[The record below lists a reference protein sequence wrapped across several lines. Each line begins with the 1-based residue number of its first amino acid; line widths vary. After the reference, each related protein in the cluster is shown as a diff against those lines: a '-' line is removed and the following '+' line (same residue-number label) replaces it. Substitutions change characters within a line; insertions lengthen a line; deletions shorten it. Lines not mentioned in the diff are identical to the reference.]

1 MRGFRLYSLLGLL
14 ILALGACNSQTGTG
28 PSTGNWTSTQFNQ
41 AWSQQTQN
49 FTSISQNLQQD
60 PAFQALSSAPSI
72 TPAPS
77 ILASTLAV
85 DGSFVAALE
94 GILKPLDV
102 RALAITSLPRGG
114 TNYTTQQP
122 SPYTPSSPFDF
133 GIKWLTSGGQTAELL
148 VDWDKSGAQTV
159 NATDPQGNVQELPQS
174 ASAVLTVGTTQAASA
189 DLSTSWY
196 TCGSTPITEPTALST
211 TGSIGV
217 NDTLSWNLSYQVQEG
232 ATDVLTSN
240 FTLTTTSG
248 NDSASVGWDARL
260 EGTLTRGL
268 DCFIKDF
275 TPQNATLKFTSSSNV
290 GGNQESFV
298 FDITITNMVFDAAG
312 NPTSIDVSGS
322 IKVNGQTA
330 VTFQGTLDDMSS
342 TCPGAHVT
350 LTFSNTTMTLQQ
362 WLQSQSYCTAG
373 P

>member
-1 MRGFRLYSLLGLL
+1 MRGPRLYSLLGLL

-49 FTSISQNLQQD
+49 FSSISQNLQQD
-60 PAFQALSSAPSI
+60 PAFQALSSAPI
-72 TPAPS
+72 TTTTPS
-77 ILASTLAV
+77 ILTSA
-85 DGSFVAALE
+85 FVARVSLAAVLQ
-94 GILKPLDV
+94 GLIKPVAV
-102 RALAITSLPRGG
+102 RALATNSLPRGG
-114 TNYTTQQP
+114 
-122 SPYTPSSPFDF
+122 FDF
-133 GIKWLTSGGQTAELL
+133 TTTPPSTYSPSTPIDLEYKWATQGGQTTLL
-148 VDWDKSGAQTV
+148 SVDWDKGGTPTV
-159 NATDPQGNVQELPQS
+159 NATDPQNNVQELPQS
-174 ASAVLTVGTTQAASA
+174 ASAVLTVGTTQGASA
-189 DLSTSWY
+189 DLSASWY

-248 NDSASVGWDARL
+248 SDSASVGWDARL

-312 NPTSIDVSGS
+312 NPTSIDVIGS